1 MNGHYASVEA
11 DILLL
16 VYRNYLL
23 RIGEHNVRRNK
34 LVHYLMNSPT
44 EPAELQEVAEQGYEL
59 VKQLDNKVKSVNQYF
74 DKKIGDL
81 S

>member
-1 MNGHYASVEA
+1 MNVHYASVEA

-23 RIGEHNVRRNK
+23 RIGEQNVRRNK

-44 EPAELQEVAEQGYEL
+44 APEELQAAAEEGYEL

-74 DKKIGDL
+74 DKKIVDL